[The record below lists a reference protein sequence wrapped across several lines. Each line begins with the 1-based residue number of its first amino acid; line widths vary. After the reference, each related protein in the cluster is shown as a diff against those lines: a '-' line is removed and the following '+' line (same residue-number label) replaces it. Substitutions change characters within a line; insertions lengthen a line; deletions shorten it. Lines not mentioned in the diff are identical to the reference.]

1 MADTIY
7 FILFVI
13 SMVNIV
19 LLSVVVRQQRCFYY
33 VTFFILISLSC
44 FGYVTIAKT
53 TVPQVALLGNILTYF
68 GACFLPFSFLL
79 CLAELCKIQIK
90 QWISIL
96 LFVYNAGV
104 FFLVWCTLNGSTLFY
119 KSYKLIHQ
127 GDVGVFVTE
136 SGPLRILYEG
146 LVVFYAVAAIS
157 LMCYAIRK
165 KRNLAYTTLW
175 SLVTLELVI
184 IGLYAFEKVA
194 NHVLDWVCVGYI
206 VAEFILLVLI
216 NRIGKF
222 DVSESVANSL
232 IDQEDYAYMVFDK
245 KLNYLGGSPML
256 KKFFPDVTHVKVDRP
271 IDPQGNKMIEKA
283 VAWLKAGIITGMK
296 DPLYVRQHGRELKC
310 TWRTINGGLFGGA
323 SGYLVEIFDD
333 TNQRKYMRLLS
344 NYNAELEKE
353 VQAKLQHIQ
362 QMQDQIIIGIS
373 DIVESRDNSTGGHVK
388 RTSEAIRIF
397 MDEIEKE
404 SAEFYRTKQY
414 CENVIKAAPMHDLG
428 KIAVED
434 YILKKP
440 GRFEEDEYQLM
451 KVHAKVGAHI
461 VEKALKGIEDEDF
474 LEVAKNMAHYH
485 HEKWDGNGYPDGL
498 TGEEIPLEA
507 RIMAL
512 ADVFDALVSK
522 RCYKDRYSYEE
533 AFGIIEESL
542 GTHFDPELGKIFM
555 KCRPQLEAYYDEVE
569 SD

>member
-44 FGYVTIAKT
+44 FGYVTIART

-104 FFLVWCTLNGSTLFY
+104 FFLVWCTLSGSTLFY

-127 GDVGVFVTE
+127 GDVGVLITE

-165 KRNLAYTTLW
+165 KKNLAYTTLW

-245 KLNYLGGSPML
+245 KLNYLGGSTML
-256 KKFFPDVTHVKVDRP
+256 KTFFPDVTHVKVDKP

-296 DPLYVRQHGRELKC
+296 DPLYVNQQGRELKC
-310 TWRTINGGLFGGA
+310 TWRTINGGLFGRQ

-474 LEVAKNMAHYH
+474 LKVAKNMAHYH

-498 TGEEIPLEA
+498 MGEEIPLEA

-569 SD
+569 SE